1 MESIYTSCL
10 IHAYLLCAQS
20 VSSADEVARSELF
33 REFLRSGVRVLK
45 EANIVNPLKPT
56 RRRTLLD
63 RMKGRAP
70 SAESAEAVV

>member
-1 MESIYTSCL
+1 MESISTSCL
-10 IHAYLLCAQS
+10 IYAYLLCAQS
-20 VSSADEVARSELF
+20 VSSVKEVTRSELF
-33 REFLRSGVRVLK
+33 REFLRSGVHVLK
-45 EANIVNPLKPT
+45 EANVVNPLKPA

>member
-1 MESIYTSCL
+1 
-10 IHAYLLCAQS
+10 
-20 VSSADEVARSELF
+20 VKEVTRSELF
-33 REFLRSGVRVLK
+33 QEFLRSGVHVLK
-45 EANIVNPLKPT
+45 EANVVNPLKPA